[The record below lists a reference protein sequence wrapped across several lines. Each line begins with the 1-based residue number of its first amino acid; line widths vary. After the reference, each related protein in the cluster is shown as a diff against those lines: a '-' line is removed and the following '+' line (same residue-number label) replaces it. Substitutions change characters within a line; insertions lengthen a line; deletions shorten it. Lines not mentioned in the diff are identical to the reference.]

1 MAFRDRVGHDLSTQN
16 MDNDCENKNWNDSSN
31 NSNSGLDVPPSLPYN
46 EDSAVA
52 VTGMACKFAG
62 AESLEQLWQILET
75 GTSLY
80 RDLPKDRF
88 PDSRFERRSYAK
100 TFKANT
106 IDDVDAFDHK
116 FFKVASREATFMD
129 PQQRLGL
136 QVTYQAL
143 ESAGYFSRDTYTT
156 GTERDIGCYFATCT
170 NEYAENVATHPPSA
184 FSLTGSIRPFIAGKI
199 SHHFGWTG
207 PAIMY
212 DTACAA
218 SGTAIHQAC
227 QAVATGDCNAAIAGA
242 TNIFVS
248 PDTFQNLA
256 CGQFTSPTGA
266 SKSFDAAADGYCRGE
281 GVAVVVL
288 KKLSAAIRDGDPIMG
303 VIAATGVNQNANE
316 HSITVPHGPTQM
328 NLYRKVLQRAGM
340 HADVISY
347 VEAHGTGTALGDP
360 IESRSIRGVFGNP
373 SRSRVDK
380 TYLGSLKSNIGH
392 TEATSGLSGLIKVLL
407 MMQKGVIPPQALLRN
422 LNPAIGPLEPSGMA
436 IATSNIPWT
445 VQFKAACINNY
456 GASGTNAAIIVAQP
470 PNNFS
475 SSTKRPSSALITTY
489 PISITAFSP
498 SSLAAYCS
506 ELLSFINKS
515 DSANNDLALDIS
527 YHMWRRRNP
536 SLPYTACAHISSLQ
550 GLKDF
555 LLSTISTGPVKKEDK
570 QQPVVLYFSG
580 QTGKM
585 ATVPRSFY
593 DSSAIFRKHL
603 DDCDATL
610 RALGSTSIF
619 PDIFEPGPH
628 EDVVLLHSILFSAQY
643 ASAMAWLDC
652 GLQPARLVGHSF
664 GQLTALCVSG
674 VLSLHEGLQLIT
686 GRARLI
692 KEHWGNDSGS
702 MITFEADLD
711 TVRSLLRQHEQ
722 LGLDIA
728 CYNGPQSFVIAGST
742 SSVDALEVFLKLSPQ
757 PFQWK
762 RLRVTNAF
770 HSSLTEP
777 ILQPLQDITER
788 LNFQTSRIPIETC
801 SEHRTWQTA
810 TPALVTS
817 HMREPVF
824 FYQAVE
830 RIAEELGPCTW
841 LEAGAGFGVSMV
853 RKALGTRASLN
864 NIKSMSVDS
873 ASSIEPLADVTAQ
886 LWQLGLAIQFW
897 PFHHS
902 QQHQYKMLNLPP
914 YQFDK
919 ARFWLDWKEL
929 SPPAVQVQV
938 PVSEPKSLLRLVQ
951 KTSDGGKFLINTHCE
966 SWQAICLENYIL
978 GVQVCPISSLLD
990 LVSKALDIVQ
1000 TSPTQKNEVYNVEYL
1015 TQQSPIS
1022 ANSEDGLNLTITKVL
1037 HLQSWNFV
1045 VTSTANSNRPY
1056 ISGAISASSASDQ
1069 RVKADFARFRR
1080 LIDTNHIKNLV
1091 DDDEADSVKGKA
1103 VYKSVLG
1110 VFQMPKSGQTVKE
1123 VSAKGSEAAGYLT
1136 SPFKNRFE
1144 AIEHVVQVP
1153 LLCLNGLKD
1162 RQDDEL
1168 YVNMAMGQVIFED
1181 SLDLSSGKSVS
1192 WAVYIKFFGLDGP
1205 ETTCDIFVCDT
1216 QSGQLTG
1223 VILDVTFTRL
1233 QIGSL
1238 RQALSAP
1245 DTTISPL
1252 PNRPTTVTPPQ
1263 VNRRIAI
1270 MLPQSHEPI
1279 IIPSPQSTPRRHSIS
1294 SEEVIED
1301 VEPTTTRPQ
1310 TPDSSVD
1317 NESILSPDSPDVSKL
1332 LFELL
1337 GRIADVDVSSLRSDV
1352 SILDL
1357 GIDSLMGMEV
1367 ADEISN
1373 VFSIKMS
1380 VREFETAHNVGALC
1394 KLIATRTS
1402 GFSCASDV
1410 SSRIQS
1416 DVPDMTGSVN
1426 TTLTSATSSMKLSGP
1441 DFTNAS
1447 HLPSHSRSTNELS
1460 SDAQKAFNLIRE
1472 EFDVIA
1478 QETGCDNFCSEVH
1491 PSQVGL
1497 IVAYITEA
1505 FAKLGCDIS
1514 TINAGE
1520 KIPNIPHLPKHDKLM
1535 VQLIRALRD
1544 NGLVIQ
1550 VHNDWFR
1557 TSKRVAIQPSSSER
1571 YDQILAEFP
1580 QFAPEHKL
1588 LHVVGSKLD
1597 ECLSGTT
1604 DPLVLLFGS
1613 PEKRKLM
1620 ADQYLIAPIQ
1630 SSVSRQLASFIK
1642 KCFSSKRIHQT
1653 VRVLEIGGGT
1663 CGTTLPAVNAFAQLG
1678 ISVEYTFTDI
1688 SSSFVA
1694 AAKSKLREHSFVK
1707 FRTLDITQDPSTDIR
1722 GYFDMII
1729 ATNVMHATPDV
1740 CKGSSNARQLLRPG
1754 GFVTLVEYTWRN
1766 YYLLDVIF
1774 GQLDGWWLFNDGRD
1788 HATMDVSDWK
1798 KTLNRAGFGEVDWT
1812 EGQTEE
1818 SKICRII
1825 LAY

>member
-1 MAFRDRVGHDLSTQN
+1 MAVDDGMGHGSSTQG
-16 MDNDCENKNWNDSSN
+16 MDNAWRNKNWNDTLEGGNPEMDAS
-31 NSNSGLDVPPSLPYN
+31 PSLPYSQ
-46 EDSAVA
+46 DSAVA

-75 GTSLY
+75 GTTLY

-88 PDSRFERRSYAK
+88 PDARFARRAYERP
-100 TFKANT
+100 FKANT
-106 IDDVDAFDHK
+106 LDDVDAFDNK

-256 CGQFTSPTGA
+256 SGQFTSPTGA

-288 KKLSAAIRDGDPIMG
+288 KKLSAAIRDGDPIVG

-328 NLYRKVLQRAGM
+328 NLYRKVLRRAGM
-340 HADVISY
+340 HADDISY

-360 IESRSIRGVFGNP
+360 IESRSIRGVFGNH
-373 SRSRVDK
+373 SRPHGDK

-407 MMQKGVIPPQALLRN
+407 MMQKGVIPPQALLKN
-422 LNPAIGPLEPSGMA
+422 LNPAIGPMEPSGMA
-436 IATSNIPWT
+436 IATSKVPWNA
-445 VQFKAACINNY
+445 QFKAACINNY
-456 GASGTNAAIIVAQP
+456 GASGTNAAMIVAQP
-470 PNNFS
+470 PNIKSRS
-475 SSTKRPSSALITTY
+475 SSTPVATY
-489 PISITAFSP
+489 PVSITAFSP
-498 SSLAAYCS
+498 SSMAAYCS
-506 ELLSFINKS
+506 ELLSFISQS
-515 DSANNDLALDIS
+515 DSASDDSALDIS
-527 YHMWRRRNP
+527 YHLWRRRNP
-536 SLPYTACAHISSLQ
+536 NLPYSACATISSLQ
-550 GLKDF
+550 ELKDF
-555 LLSTISTGPVKKEDK
+555 LSSTISTEPLKNENK
-570 QQPVVLYFSG
+570 QQPVVLYFGG

-610 RALGSTSIF
+610 RALGSPSIF
-619 PDIFEPGPH
+619 PDIFEPGTH
-628 EDVVLLHSILFSAQY
+628 EEVILLHSILFSAQY
-643 ASAMAWLDC
+643 ASAMAWIDC
-652 GLQPARLVGHSF
+652 GLQPAKLVGHSF

-674 VLSLHEGLQLIT
+674 VLSLHDSLKLIT

-702 MITFEADLD
+702 MIAIEADLD
-711 TVRSLLRQHEQ
+711 TVKSLLAQHAH

-742 SSVDALEVFLKLSPQ
+742 SSVDALEAFLKSAPQ
-757 PFQWK
+757 PLQAK

-777 ILQPLQDITER
+777 LLQPLQDITEQ
-788 LNFQTSRIPIETC
+788 LNFQSPRIPLETC
-801 SEHRTWQTA
+801 SDLGTWETA
-810 TPALVTS
+810 TPALVAS
-817 HMREPVF
+817 HMRDPVYF
-824 FYQAVE
+824 HQAVE
-830 RIAEELGPCTW
+830 RITEQLGPCTW
-841 LEAGAGFGVSMV
+841 LEAGSGFGTPMV
-853 RKALGTRASLN
+853 RRALGTRASAN
-864 NIKSMSVDS
+864 NIKSMSLES
-873 ASSIEPLADVTAQ
+873 ASSIEPLAEMTAQ
-886 LWQLGLAIQFW
+886 LWELGLAVQYW

-902 QQHQYKMLNLPP
+902 QQQQYKVLNLPP

-919 ARFWLDWKEL
+919 ARFWLEWKDL
-929 SPPAVQVQV
+929 APPAVEVPV
-938 PVSEPKSLLRLVQ
+938 PVSEPASLLQLLQ
-951 KTSDGGKFLINTHCE
+951 KTNDGGEFRINTHCE
-966 SWQAICLENYIL
+966 SWQTICSENYIL
-978 GVQVCPISSLLD
+978 DVQICPMSSIMN
-990 LVSKALDIVQ
+990 LVSKAIDTIQ
-1000 TSPTQKNEVYNVEYL
+1000 NSPTQKNNVYNVEYL
-1015 TQQSPIS
+1015 AQQSPIP
-1022 ANSEDGLNLTITKVL
+1022 AKSEDSLSLTVTRVK
-1037 HLQSWNFV
+1037 HSQSWNFII
-1045 VTSTANSNRPY
+1045 TSTANSSQTY
-1056 ISGAISASSASDQ
+1056 VSGIVSAPSVSSE

-1080 LIDTNHIKNLV
+1080 LIDTTLIKNLTN
-1091 DDDEADSVKGKA
+1091 DDEADSVKGKA
-1103 VYKSVLG
+1103 VYKSVLN
-1110 VFQMPKSGQTVKE
+1110 VFQIPKSGQSVKE
-1123 VSAKGSEAAGYLT
+1123 VSAKGNEAAGYLV
-1136 SPFKNRFE
+1136 SSFNNKFE
-1144 AIEHVVQVP
+1144 AIEHFIQVP
-1153 LLCLNGLKD
+1153 QLCLNGLQD
-1162 RQDDEL
+1162 HEDDEI
-1168 YVNMAMGQVIFED
+1168 YVNIAMGQVIFED
-1181 SLDLSSGKSVS
+1181 SLDSSSGKNTS
-1192 WAVYIKFFGLDGP
+1192 WAVYLKFFGLDGP

-1216 QSGQLTG
+1216 QSGQLSA
-1223 VILDVTFTRL
+1223 VILDVTFAKL
-1233 QIGSL
+1233 QVESL
-1238 RQALSAP
+1238 RQALSGPVAVTASQSNKRATIVPLQSSRPGAIATPQPTRHITITAP
-1245 DTTISPL
+1245 PSNASST
-1252 PNRPTTVTPPQ
+1252 
-1263 VNRRIAI
+1263 
-1270 MLPQSHEPI
+1270 
-1279 IIPSPQSTPRRHSIS
+1279 IPSPQFTPRRHSIS
-1294 SEEVIED
+1294 SEDVIED
-1301 VEPTTTRPQ
+1301 VEPATTRPQ
-1310 TPDSSVD
+1310 TPASSVD
-1317 NESILSPDSPDVSKL
+1317 NESILSPDLPDVSKL

-1337 GRIADVDVSSLRSDV
+1337 GRIADVDVGSLRSDI
-1352 SILDL
+1352 SIFDL

-1367 ADEISN
+1367 ADEISK
-1373 VFSIKMS
+1373 VFSIKIG
-1380 VREFETAHNVGALC
+1380 VREFESAHSVGALC
-1394 KLIATRTS
+1394 TLIADRTS
-1402 GFSCASDV
+1402 GFSYNSEV
-1410 SSRIQS
+1410 SSRSPS
-1416 DVPDMTGSVN
+1416 DVPDTTGSKN
-1426 TTLTSATSSMKLSGP
+1426 TSLTSAASSMKPSGHEDP
-1441 DFTNAS
+1441 
-1447 HLPSHSRSTNELS
+1447 RSTKELS
-1460 SDAQKAFNLIRE
+1460 AAAHEAFGLIRE
-1472 EFDVIA
+1472 EFDIIA
-1478 QETGCDNFCSEVH
+1478 QETGCDKFCSEVH
-1491 PSQVGL
+1491 PSQASL

-1505 FAKLGCDIS
+1505 FAKLGCDLS
-1514 TINAGE
+1514 TINAGQ
-1520 KIPNIPHLPKHDKLM
+1520 KIPNIPHLPRNEKLM
-1535 VQLIRALRD
+1535 GQLMRALRD
-1544 NGLVIQ
+1544 DGLLAQ
-1550 VHNDWFR
+1550 VHDDWVR
-1557 TSKRVAIQPSSSER
+1557 TSKAVALQPTSSER
-1571 YDQILAEFP
+1571 YDRIIEEFP

-1597 ECLSGTT
+1597 ECLSGEL

-1630 SSVSRQLASFIK
+1630 SSVSQQLVSFIK
-1642 KCFSSKRIHQT
+1642 TCFGSQTLRQT

-1688 SSSFVA
+1688 SSSFIT
-1694 AAKSKLREHSFVK
+1694 AAKSKLREHKFVK
-1707 FRTLDITQDPSTDIR
+1707 FRTLDITQDPSTDIK

-1740 CKGSSNARQLLRPG
+1740 CKSASNARQLLRPG
-1754 GFVTLVEYTWRN
+1754 GFFTLVEYTWRN

-1774 GQLDGWWLFNDGRD
+1774 GQLDGWWFFNDGRE

-1798 KTLNRAGFGEVDWT
+1798 KTLTRAGFGEVDWT

>member
-1 MAFRDRVGHDLSTQN
+1 MAVHDGMGHGSSTQG
-16 MDNDCENKNWNDSSN
+16 MDNAWSNKNGNDTLEGGNPEMDAS
-31 NSNSGLDVPPSLPYN
+31 PSLPYS

-75 GTSLY
+75 GTTLY

-88 PDSRFERRSYAK
+88 PDARFARRSYERP
-100 TFKANT
+100 FKANT

-256 CGQFTSPTGA
+256 SGQFTSPTGA

-328 NLYRKVLQRAGM
+328 NLYRKVLRRAGM
-340 HADVISY
+340 NADDISY

-360 IESRSIRGVFGNP
+360 IESRSIRGVFGNH
-373 SRSRVDK
+373 SRPEGDK

-392 TEATSGLSGLIKVLL
+392 TEATSGLSGLIKVIL
-407 MMQKGVIPPQALLRN
+407 MMQKGIIPPQALLKN
-422 LNPAIGPLEPSGMA
+422 LNPAIGPMEPSGMA
-436 IATSNIPWT
+436 IATSKVPWNA
-445 VQFKAACINNY
+445 QFKAACINNY
-456 GASGTNAAIIVAQP
+456 GASGTNAAMIVAQP
-470 PNNFS
+470 PNIKSRS
-475 SSTKRPSSALITTY
+475 SSTSVATY
-489 PISITAFSP
+489 PVSLTAFSP

-506 ELLSFINKS
+506 ELLSFISQS
-515 DSANNDLALDIS
+515 DSPSDDLALGIA
-527 YHMWRRRNP
+527 YHLWRRRNP
-536 SLPYTACAHISSLQ
+536 SLPYTACATISSLQ
-550 GLKDF
+550 ELKNF
-555 LLSTISTGPVKKEDK
+555 LSSTMSTEPLKNEN
-570 QQPVVLYFSG
+570 QHQPVVLYFGG

-585 ATVPRSFY
+585 ASVPRSFY
-593 DSSAIFRKHL
+593 ESSAIFRKHL

-610 RALGSTSIF
+610 QALGSPSIF

-643 ASAMAWLDC
+643 ASAMSWIDC
-652 GLQPARLVGHSF
+652 GLQPAKLVGHSF

-674 VLSLHEGLQLIT
+674 VLSLHDGLQLIT

-702 MITFEADLD
+702 MIAIEAALD
-711 TVRSLLRQHEQ
+711 TVKSLLAQHAH

-742 SSVDALEVFLKLSPQ
+742 SSVDALEAFLKSAPQ
-757 PFQWK
+757 PFQAK

-777 ILQPLQDITER
+777 LLQSLQDITEQ
-788 LNFQTSRIPIETC
+788 LNFQSPRIPLETC
-801 SEHRTWQTA
+801 SDLGTWETA
-810 TPALVTS
+810 TPGLVAS
-817 HMREPVF
+817 HMRDPVYF
-824 FYQAVE
+824 HQAVE
-830 RIAEELGPCTW
+830 RIAEQLGPCTW
-841 LEAGAGFGVSMV
+841 LEAGSGFGAPMV
-853 RKALGTRASLN
+853 RRALGTRASAN
-864 NIKSMSVDS
+864 NIKSMSLES
-873 ASSIEPLADVTAQ
+873 ASSIEPLAEMTAQ
-886 LWQLGLAIQFW
+886 LWELGLAIQYW

-902 QQHQYKMLNLPP
+902 QQQQYGVLNLPP

-919 ARFWLDWKEL
+919 ARFWLEWKDL
-929 SPPAVQVQV
+929 APPAVEVPV
-938 PVSEPKSLLRLVQ
+938 PVSEPASLLQLLQ
-951 KTSDGGKFLINTHCE
+951 KTNDGAEFRINTHCE
-966 SWQAICLENYIL
+966 SWQAICSENYIL
-978 GVQVCPISSLLD
+978 DVQICSIPSIMN
-990 LVSKALDIVQ
+990 LVSKAIDTIQ
-1000 TSPTQKNEVYNVEYL
+1000 DSPAQKKQVYNAEYL
-1015 TQQSPIS
+1015 TQQSPIP
-1022 ANSEDGLNLTITKVL
+1022 AMLEDSLSLTVTRAK
-1037 HLQSWNFV
+1037 HSQSWDFV
-1045 VTSTANSNRPY
+1045 ITGTANSGRMY
-1056 ISGAISASSASDQ
+1056 LSGIVSAPSVSSE

-1080 LIDTNHIKNLV
+1080 LIDTTLIKNLTN
-1091 DDDEADSVKGKA
+1091 DDEADSVKGKA
-1103 VYKSVLG
+1103 VYKSVLN
-1110 VFQMPKSGQTVKE
+1110 VFQIPKSAQSVKE
-1123 VSAKGSEAAGYLT
+1123 VSAKGNEAAGYLV
-1136 SPFKNRFE
+1136 SSFNNKYE
-1144 AIEHVVQVP
+1144 AIEHFIQVP
-1153 LLCLNGLKD
+1153 LLCLNGLQD
-1162 RQDDEL
+1162 LRDDEVF
-1168 YVNMAMGQVIFED
+1168 VNMAMGQVIFED
-1181 SLDLSSGKSVS
+1181 SLDLSSGKNAS
-1192 WAVYIKFFGLDGP
+1192 WAVYLKFFGLDGP

-1216 QSGQLTG
+1216 QSGQLSA
-1223 VILDVTFTRL
+1223 VILDVTFAKL
-1233 QIGSL
+1233 QIESL
-1238 RQALSAP
+1238 RQALGGSVTIAAP
-1245 DTTISPL
+1245 QSNKRATIIPPQPNKPVAIATPL
-1252 PNRPTTVTPPQ
+1252 PTRHITITAPPS
-1263 VNRRIAI
+1263 NA
-1270 MLPQSHEPI
+1270 SST
-1279 IIPSPQSTPRRHSIS
+1279 IPSPQFTPRRHSIS

-1301 VEPTTTRPQ
+1301 VEPVTTRPQ

-1317 NESILSPDSPDVSKL
+1317 NESILSPDLPDVSKL

-1337 GRIADVDVSSLRSDV
+1337 GRIADVDVGILRSDI
-1352 SILDL
+1352 SIFDL

-1367 ADEISN
+1367 ADEISK
-1373 VFSIKMS
+1373 VFSIKIG
-1380 VREFETAHNVGALC
+1380 VREFESAHNVGALC
-1394 KLIATRTS
+1394 KLIAERTS
-1402 GFSCASDV
+1402 GFSYNSEV
-1410 SSRIQS
+1410 SSRS
-1416 DVPDMTGSVN
+1416 PSGPDMNGSKN
-1426 TTLTSATSSMKLSGP
+1426 TTLTSATSSTNLSGHEDP
-1441 DFTNAS
+1441 RPTQ
-1447 HLPSHSRSTNELS
+1447 ELS
-1460 SDAQKAFNLIRE
+1460 TAAHKAFDLIRE

-1478 QETGCDNFCSEVH
+1478 RETGCDKFCSEVH
-1491 PSQVGL
+1491 PSQASL

-1505 FAKLGCDIS
+1505 FAKLGCDLS
-1514 TINAGE
+1514 TINAGQ
-1520 KIPNIPHLPKHDKLM
+1520 KIPDIPHLPRNEKLM
-1535 VQLIRALRD
+1535 AQLMRALCD
-1544 NGLVIQ
+1544 DGLLTQ
-1550 VHNDWFR
+1550 VNNDWVR
-1557 TSKRVAIQPSSSER
+1557 TSKAVALQPTSSER
-1571 YDQILAEFP
+1571 YDQIIAEFP
-1580 QFAPEHKL
+1580 QFAPEHRL

-1597 ECLSGTT
+1597 ECLSGEL

-1630 SSVSRQLASFIK
+1630 ASVSQQLVSFIK
-1642 KCFSSKRIHQT
+1642 TCFGSQTLPQT

-1663 CGTTLPAVNAFAQLG
+1663 CGTTLPAVKAFAQLG

-1688 SSSFVA
+1688 SSSFIT
-1694 AAKSKLREHSFVK
+1694 AAKSKLRDHTFVK
-1707 FRTLDITQDPSTDIR
+1707 FRTLDITQDPSADIK

-1740 CKGSSNARQLLRPG
+1740 CKSSSNARKLLRPG
-1754 GFVTLVEYTWRN
+1754 GFLTLVEYTRRN

-1798 KTLNRAGFGEVDWT
+1798 KTLLRAGFGEVDWT

>member
-1 MAFRDRVGHDLSTQN
+1 MAAHDGMGHGSSTQG
-16 MDNDCENKNWNDSSN
+16 MDNAWRSKSWNDTLEGVNPEMDAS
-31 NSNSGLDVPPSLPYN
+31 PSLPYS

-75 GTSLY
+75 GTTLY

-88 PDSRFERRSYAK
+88 PDARFARRAYERP
-100 TFKANT
+100 FKANT
-106 IDDVDAFDHK
+106 IDDVDAFDNK

-256 CGQFTSPTGA
+256 SGQFTSPTGA

-281 GVAVVVL
+281 GVAVIVL

-328 NLYRKVLQRAGM
+328 NLYRKVLRRAGM
-340 HADVISY
+340 HADDISY

-360 IESRSIRGVFGNP
+360 IESRSIRGVFGNH
-373 SRSRVDK
+373 SRPHGDK

-407 MMQKGVIPPQALLRN
+407 MMQKGVIPPQALLKN
-422 LNPAIGPLEPSGMA
+422 LNPAIGPMEPSGMA
-436 IATSNIPWT
+436 IATSKVPWKA
-445 VQFKAACINNY
+445 QFKAACINNY
-456 GASGTNAAIIVAQP
+456 GASGTNAAMIVAQP
-470 PNNFS
+470 PNIKSRS
-475 SSTKRPSSALITTY
+475 SSTSVPTY
-489 PISITAFSP
+489 PVSITAFSP
-498 SSLAAYCS
+498 SSMAAYCS
-506 ELLSFINKS
+506 ELLSFISQS
-515 DSANNDLALDIS
+515 DSAGDDLALAIS
-527 YHMWRRRNP
+527 YHLWRRRNP
-536 SLPYTACAHISSLQ
+536 NLPYTACATISSLQ
-550 GLKDF
+550 ELKGF
-555 LLSTISTGPVKKEDK
+555 LLSTISTEPLKNENK
-570 QQPVVLYFSG
+570 QQPVVLYFGG

-610 RALGSTSIF
+610 RALGSPSIF
-619 PDIFEPGPH
+619 PDIFGPGPH

-643 ASAMAWLDC
+643 ASAMAWIDC
-652 GLQPARLVGHSF
+652 GLQPAKLVGHSF

-674 VLSLHEGLQLIT
+674 VLSLHDSLKLIT

-702 MITFEADLD
+702 MIAIEADLS
-711 TVRSLLRQHEQ
+711 TVKSLLAQHAH

-742 SSVDALEVFLKLSPQ
+742 SSVDALEASLKSAPR
-757 PFQWK
+757 PFQAK

-777 ILQPLQDITER
+777 LLQPLQDITEQ
-788 LNFQTSRIPIETC
+788 LNFQSPRIPLETC
-801 SEHRTWQTA
+801 SDLGTWETA
-810 TPALVTS
+810 TPALVAS
-817 HMREPVF
+817 HMRDPVYF
-824 FYQAVE
+824 HQAVE
-830 RIAEELGPCTW
+830 RITEQLGPCTW
-841 LEAGAGFGVSMV
+841 LEAGSGFGAPMV
-853 RKALGTRASLN
+853 RRALGTQASAN
-864 NIKSMSVDS
+864 NIKSMSLES
-873 ASSIEPLADVTAQ
+873 ASSIEPLAEMTAQ
-886 LWQLGLAIQFW
+886 LWELGLAIQYW

-902 QQHQYKMLNLPP
+902 QQQQYKVLNLPP

-919 ARFWLDWKEL
+919 ARFWLEWKDL
-929 SPPAVQVQV
+929 GPPAVEV
-938 PVSEPKSLLRLVQ
+938 PVLVSEPASLLQLLQ
-951 KTSDGGKFLINTHCE
+951 KTNEGGEFRINTHHE
-966 SWQAICLENYIL
+966 SWQTICSENYIL
-978 GVQVCPISSLLD
+978 DVQICPISSIMN
-990 LVSKALDIVQ
+990 LVSKAVDTIQ
-1000 TSPTQKNEVYNVEYL
+1000 NSPTQNNKVYNVEYL
-1015 TQQSPIS
+1015 AQQSPIP
-1022 ANSEDGLNLTITKVL
+1022 AKAEDNLSLTVTRVK
-1037 HLQSWNFV
+1037 HSQSWNFTI
-1045 VTSTANSNRPY
+1045 TSTANSSQTY
-1056 ISGAISASSASDQ
+1056 VSGIVSAPTASSE

-1080 LIDTNHIKNLV
+1080 LIDTTLIKNLTN
-1091 DDDEADSVKGKA
+1091 DDEADSVKGKA
-1103 VYKSVLG
+1103 VYKSVSN
-1110 VFQMPKSGQTVKE
+1110 VFQIPKSGQSVKE
-1123 VSAKGSEAAGYLT
+1123 VSAKGNEAAGYLVA
-1136 SPFKNRFE
+1136 SFNNKFE
-1144 AIEHVVQVP
+1144 AIEHFIQVP
-1153 LLCLNGLKD
+1153 LLCLNGLQD
-1162 RQDDEL
+1162 RQDDEI
-1168 YVNMAMGQVIFED
+1168 YVNMAMGQVIFQD
-1181 SLDLSSGKSVS
+1181 SLDVSSGKNAS
-1192 WAVYIKFFGLDGP
+1192 WAVYLKFFGLDGP

-1216 QSGQLTG
+1216 QSGQLSA
-1223 VILDVTFTRL
+1223 VILDVTFAKL
-1233 QIGSL
+1233 QVETL
-1238 RQALSAP
+1238 RQALGGRVTATASQSNKRA
-1245 DTTISPL
+1245 TII
-1252 PNRPTTVTPPQ
+1252 PPQ
-1263 VNRRIAI
+1263 SSRPITIAT
-1270 MLPQSHEPI
+1270 PQPTRHITITVPPSNTSST
-1279 IIPSPQSTPRRHSIS
+1279 IPSPQFTPRRHSIS
-1294 SEEVIED
+1294 SEEAIED
-1301 VEPTTTRPQ
+1301 VEPATTRPQ

-1317 NESILSPDSPDVSKL
+1317 NESILSPDLLDVSKL

-1337 GRIADVDVSSLRSDV
+1337 GRIADVDVGSLSSDI
-1352 SILDL
+1352 SIFDL

-1367 ADEISN
+1367 ADEISK
-1373 VFSIKMS
+1373 VFSIKIG
-1380 VREFETAHNVGALC
+1380 VREFESAHNVGALC
-1394 KLIATRTS
+1394 KLIAERTS
-1402 GFSCASDV
+1402 GFSYNSEV
-1410 SSRIQS
+1410 SSRPPS
-1416 DVPDMTGSVN
+1416 DIPD
-1426 TTLTSATSSMKLSGP
+1426 TTRSKNASLTSATSSNKLSGHEDP
-1441 DFTNAS
+1441 RPTK
-1447 HLPSHSRSTNELS
+1447 ELS
-1460 SDAQKAFNLIRE
+1460 TAAHRAFDLIRG
-1472 EFDVIA
+1472 EFDIIA
-1478 QETGCDNFCSEVH
+1478 QETGCDKFCSEVH
-1491 PSQVGL
+1491 PSQASL

-1505 FAKLGCDIS
+1505 FAKLGCDLS
-1514 TINAGE
+1514 AINAGQ
-1520 KIPNIPHLPKHDKLM
+1520 KIPKIPHLPRNEKLM
-1535 VQLIRALRD
+1535 AQLMRALRD
-1544 NGLVIQ
+1544 DGLLTQ
-1550 VHNDWFR
+1550 VHNGWVR
-1557 TSKRVAIQPSSSER
+1557 TSKAVALQPTSSER
-1571 YDQILAEFP
+1571 YDRIITEFP

-1597 ECLSGTT
+1597 QCLSGEL

-1630 SSVSRQLASFIK
+1630 ASVSQQLVSFIK
-1642 KCFSSKRIHQT
+1642 TCFGSQAPRQT

-1688 SSSFVA
+1688 SSSFVT
-1694 AAKSKLREHSFVK
+1694 AAKSKLREHTFVK
-1707 FRTLDITQDPSTDIR
+1707 FRTLDITQDPSADIK

-1740 CKGSSNARQLLRPG
+1740 SKSASNARQLLRPG
-1754 GFVTLVEYTWRN
+1754 GFFTLVEYTWRN

-1798 KTLNRAGFGEVDWT
+1798 KTLTRAGFGEVDWT

>member
-1 MAFRDRVGHDLSTQN
+1 MAVHDGMGHGSSTQG
-16 MDNDCENKNWNDSSN
+16 MDNAWSNKNGNDTLEGGNPEMDAS
-31 NSNSGLDVPPSLPYN
+31 PSLPYS

-75 GTSLY
+75 GTTLY

-88 PDSRFERRSYAK
+88 PDARFARRSYERP
-100 TFKANT
+100 FKANT

-256 CGQFTSPTGA
+256 SGQFTSPTGA

-328 NLYRKVLQRAGM
+328 NLYRKVLRRAGM
-340 HADVISY
+340 HADDISY

-360 IESRSIRGVFGNP
+360 IESRSIRGVFGNH
-373 SRSRVDK
+373 SRPHGDK

-392 TEATSGLSGLIKVLL
+392 TEATSGLSGLIKVIL
-407 MMQKGVIPPQALLRN
+407 MMQKGMIPPQALLKN
-422 LNPAIGPLEPSGMA
+422 LNPAIGPMEPSGMA
-436 IATSNIPWT
+436 IATSKVPWNA
-445 VQFKAACINNY
+445 QFKAACINNY
-456 GASGTNAAIIVAQP
+456 GASGTNAAMIVAQP
-470 PNNFS
+470 PNIKSRS
-475 SSTKRPSSALITTY
+475 SSTSVATY
-489 PISITAFSP
+489 PVSITAFSP
-498 SSLAAYCS
+498 SSMSAYCS
-506 ELLSFINKS
+506 ELLSFISQS
-515 DSANNDLALDIS
+515 DSASDDLALGIA
-527 YHMWRRRNP
+527 YHLWRRRNP
-536 SLPYTACAHISSLQ
+536 SLPFTACATVSSLQ
-550 GLKDF
+550 ELKDF
-555 LLSTISTGPVKKEDK
+555 LSSTISREPLKNEIE
-570 QQPVVLYFSG
+570 QQPVVLYFGG

-593 DSSAIFRKHL
+593 DSSAIFRKRL

-610 RALGSTSIF
+610 RALGSPSIF

-628 EDVVLLHSILFSAQY
+628 EDVVLLHSILFSA
-643 ASAMAWLDC
+643 
-652 GLQPARLVGHSF
+652 HF

-674 VLSLHEGLQLIT
+674 VLSLHDGLQLIT

-692 KEHWGNDSGS
+692 QEHWGNDSGS
-702 MITFEADLD
+702 MIAIEADLG
-711 TVRSLLRQHEQ
+711 TVKSLLAQHAH

-742 SSVDALEVFLKLSPQ
+742 SSVDALEAFLKSAPQ
-757 PFQWK
+757 PFQAK

-777 ILQPLQDITER
+777 LLQPLQDITEQ
-788 LNFQTSRIPIETC
+788 LNFQSPKIPLETC
-801 SEHRTWQTA
+801 SELGTWETA

-817 HMREPVF
+817 HMRDPVYF
-824 FYQAVE
+824 HQAVE
-830 RIAEELGPCTW
+830 RIAEQLGPCTW
-841 LEAGAGFGVSMV
+841 LEAGSGFGAAMV
-853 RKALGTRASLN
+853 RRALGTQASAN
-864 NIKSMSVDS
+864 NIKSMSLES
-873 ASSIEPLADVTAQ
+873 ASSIEPLAEMTAQ
-886 LWQLGLAIQFW
+886 LWEL
-897 PFHHS
+897 
-902 QQHQYKMLNLPP
+902 
-914 YQFDK
+914 
-919 ARFWLDWKEL
+919 ARFWLEWKDL
-929 SPPAVQVQV
+929 APPAVEVPV
-938 PVSEPKSLLRLVQ
+938 PVSEPASLLQLLQ
-951 KTSDGGKFLINTHCE
+951 KTSDGGEFRINTRCE
-966 SWQAICLENYIL
+966 SWQTICSENYIL
-978 GVQVCPISSLLD
+978 DVQICSIASIMN
-990 LVSKALDIVQ
+990 LVSKAIDTIQ
-1000 TSPTQKNEVYNVEYL
+1000 NSPAQKNNVYNVEYL
-1015 TQQSPIS
+1015 AQQSPIP
-1022 ANSEDGLNLTITKVL
+1022 AKSEDNLNLTVTRVK
-1037 HLQSWNFV
+1037 HSQSWNFII
-1045 VTSTANSNRPY
+1045 TSTANSSQTY
-1056 ISGAISASSASDQ
+1056 VSGIVSAPSVSSE

-1080 LIDTNHIKNLV
+1080 LIDTTLIKNLTN
-1091 DDDEADSVKGKA
+1091 DDEADSVKGKA
-1103 VYKSVLG
+1103 VYKSVLN
-1110 VFQMPKSGQTVKE
+1110 VFQIPKSGQSVKE
-1123 VSAKGSEAAGYLT
+1123 VSAKGNEAAGYLV
-1136 SPFKNRFE
+1136 SSFNNKYE
-1144 AIEHVVQVP
+1144 AIEHFIQVP
-1153 LLCLNGLKD
+1153 LLCLNGL
-1162 RQDDEL
+1162 QDIQENEVF
-1168 YVNMAMGQVIFED
+1168 VNMAMGQVIFED
-1181 SLDLSSGKSVS
+1181 SLDLLSGKNAS
-1192 WAVYIKFFGLDGP
+1192 WAVYLKFFGLDGP

-1216 QSGQLTG
+1216 QSGQLSA
-1223 VILDVTFTRL
+1223 VILDVTFSKL
-1233 QIGSL
+1233 QVESL
-1238 RQALSAP
+1238 RQALGGSLTVAAP
-1245 DTTISPL
+1245 QSNKRATLI
-1252 PNRPTTVTPPQ
+1252 PPQ
-1263 VNRRIAI
+1263 PSRPVAIAT
-1270 MLPQSHEPI
+1270 PQPTRHITITAPASNASST
-1279 IIPSPQSTPRRHSIS
+1279 IPSPQFTPRRHSIS

-1301 VEPTTTRPQ
+1301 IEPVTTRPQ

-1317 NESILSPDSPDVSKL
+1317 NESILSPDLPDVSKL

-1337 GRIADVDVSSLRSDV
+1337 GRIADVDVGSLRSDM
-1352 SILDL
+1352 SIFDL

-1367 ADEISN
+1367 ADEISK
-1373 VFSIKMS
+1373 VFSIKIG
-1380 VREFETAHNVGALC
+1380 VREFESAHNVGALC
-1394 KLIATRTS
+1394 KLIADRTS
-1402 GFSCASDV
+1402 GFSYNSDV
-1410 SSRIQS
+1410 SSRSPS
-1416 DVPDMTGSVN
+1416 DVPDTTGSKN
-1426 TTLTSATSSMKLSGP
+1426 TTLTSATSSMKLSGHEDP
-1441 DFTNAS
+1441 RPTK
-1447 HLPSHSRSTNELS
+1447 ELS
-1460 SDAQKAFNLIRE
+1460 TAAHKAFDLIRE

-1478 QETGCDNFCSEVH
+1478 QETGCDKFCSEIH
-1491 PSQVGL
+1491 PSQASL

-1505 FAKLGCDIS
+1505 FAKLGCDLS
-1514 TINAGE
+1514 AINAGQ
-1520 KIPNIPHLPKHDKLM
+1520 KIPDIPHLPRNEKLM
-1535 VQLIRALRD
+1535 AQLMRALRD
-1544 NGLVIQ
+1544 DGLLTQ
-1550 VHNDWFR
+1550 VHNDWVR
-1557 TSKRVAIQPSSSER
+1557 TSKAVALQPTSSER
-1571 YDQILAEFP
+1571 YDRIIAEFP

-1597 ECLSGTT
+1597 ECLSGEL

-1630 SSVSRQLASFIK
+1630 ASVSQQLVSFIK
-1642 KCFSSKRIHQT
+1642 TCFGSQTLRQT

-1688 SSSFVA
+1688 SSSFIT
-1694 AAKSKLREHSFVK
+1694 AAKSKLREHTFVK
-1707 FRTLDITQDPSTDIR
+1707 FRTLDITQDPSADIK

-1740 CKGSSNARQLLRPG
+1740 CKSSSNARQLLRPG
-1754 GFVTLVEYTWRN
+1754 GFLTLVEYTWRN

-1798 KTLNRAGFGEVDWT
+1798 KTLLRAGFGEVDWT

>member
-1 MAFRDRVGHDLSTQN
+1 MAVHDGMGHGS
-16 MDNDCENKNWNDSSN
+16 NKNGNDTLEGGNPEMDAS
-31 NSNSGLDVPPSLPYN
+31 PSLPYS

-75 GTSLY
+75 GTTLY

-88 PDSRFERRSYAK
+88 PDARFARRSYERP
-100 TFKANT
+100 FKANT

-199 SHHFGWTG
+199 SHHF
-207 PAIMY
+207 
-212 DTACAA
+212 ACAA

-256 CGQFTSPTGA
+256 SGQFTSPTGA

-328 NLYRKVLQRAGM
+328 NLYRKVLRRAGM
-340 HADVISY
+340 HADDISY

-360 IESRSIRGVFGNP
+360 IESRSIRGVFGNH
-373 SRSRVDK
+373 SRPHGDK

-392 TEATSGLSGLIKVLL
+392 TEATSGLSGLIKVIL
-407 MMQKGVIPPQALLRN
+407 MMQKGMIPPQALLKN
-422 LNPAIGPLEPSGMA
+422 LNPAIGPMEPSGMA
-436 IATSNIPWT
+436 IATSKVPWNA
-445 VQFKAACINNY
+445 QFKAACINNY
-456 GASGTNAAIIVAQP
+456 GASGTNAAMIVAQP
-470 PNNFS
+470 PNIKSRS
-475 SSTKRPSSALITTY
+475 SSTSVATY
-489 PISITAFSP
+489 PVSITAFSP

-506 ELLSFINKS
+506 ELLSFISQS
-515 DSANNDLALDIS
+515 DSPSDDLALSIA
-527 YHMWRRRNP
+527 YHLWRRRNP
-536 SLPYTACAHISSLQ
+536 SLPYTACATISSLQ
-550 GLKDF
+550 ELKNF
-555 LLSTISTGPVKKEDK
+555 LSSTISTAPLKSENE
-570 QQPVVLYFSG
+570 QQPV
-580 QTGKM
+580 M

-610 RALGSTSIF
+610 H
-619 PDIFEPGPH
+619 IFEPGPH
-628 EDVVLLHSILFSAQY
+628 EDVY
-643 ASAMAWLDC
+643 ASAMAWIDC

-674 VLSLHEGLQLIT
+674 VLSLHDGLQLIT

-692 KEHWGNDSGS
+692 REHWGNDSGS
-702 MITFEADLD
+702 MIAIEADLD
-711 TVRSLLRQHEQ
+711 TVKSLLAQHAH

-742 SSVDALEVFLKLSPQ
+742 SSVDALEGFLKSAPQ
-757 PFQWK
+757 PFQAK

-777 ILQPLQDITER
+777 LLQPLQDITEQ
-788 LNFQTSRIPIETC
+788 LNFQSPRIPLETC
-801 SEHRTWQTA
+801 SDIGTWETA
-810 TPALVTS
+810 TPALVAS
-817 HMREPVF
+817 HMRDPVYF
-824 FYQAVE
+824 HQAVE
-830 RIAEELGPCTW
+830 RITEQLGPCTW
-841 LEAGAGFGVSMV
+841 LEAGSGFGASMV
-853 RKALGTRASLN
+853 RRALGTRASAN
-864 NIKSMSVDS
+864 NIKSMILES
-873 ASSIEPLADVTAQ
+873 ASSIEPLAEMTAQ
-886 LWQLGLAIQFW
+886 LWELGLAIQYW

-902 QQHQYKMLNLPP
+902 QQQQYKVLNLPP

-919 ARFWLDWKEL
+919 ARFWLEWKDL
-929 SPPAVQVQV
+929 APPAVEVPV
-938 PVSEPKSLLRLVQ
+938 PVSEPASLLQLLQ
-951 KTSDGGKFLINTHCE
+951 NTNDGGEFRINTHCE
-966 SWQAICLENYIL
+966 SWPTICSENYIL
-978 GVQVCPISSLLD
+978 EVQICSISSIMN
-990 LVSKALDIVQ
+990 LVSKAIDTIQ
-1000 TSPTQKNEVYNVEYL
+1000 NSPTQKNNVYNVEYL
-1015 TQQSPIS
+1015 AQQSPIPAKS
-1022 ANSEDGLNLTITKVL
+1022 ADNLSLTITRVK
-1037 HLQSWNFV
+1037 HSQSWNFII
-1045 VTSTANSNRPY
+1045 TSAANSNQTY
-1056 ISGAISASSASDQ
+1056 VSGIVSAPSASSE

-1080 LIDTNHIKNLV
+1080 LIDTTLIKNLTN
-1091 DDDEADSVKGKA
+1091 DDEADSVKGKA
-1103 VYKSVLG
+1103 VYKSVLN
-1110 VFQMPKSGQTVKE
+1110 VFQIPKSGQSVKE
-1123 VSAKGSEAAGYLT
+1123 VSAKGNEAAGYLV
-1136 SPFKNRFE
+1136 SSFNNKYE
-1144 AIEHVVQVP
+1144 AIEHFIQVP
-1153 LLCLNGLKD
+1153 LLCLNGL
-1162 RQDDEL
+1162 QDIQEDEVF
-1168 YVNMAMGQVIFED
+1168 VNMAMGQVTFED
-1181 SLDLSSGKSVS
+1181 SLDLASGKSTS
-1192 WAVYIKFFGLDGP
+1192 WAVYLKFFGLDGP

-1216 QSGQLTG
+1216 QSGQLSA
-1223 VILDVTFTRL
+1223 VILDVTFAKL
-1233 QIGSL
+1233 QIESL
-1238 RQALSAP
+1238 RQALGGPVTIAAP
-1245 DTTISPL
+1245 QSNKRATII
-1252 PNRPTTVTPPQ
+1252 PPQ
-1263 VNRRIAI
+1263 PSRPVVIAT
-1270 MLPQSHEPI
+1270 PQPTRHITITAPLSNASST
-1279 IIPSPQSTPRRHSIS
+1279 IPSPQFTPRRHSIS

-1301 VEPTTTRPQ
+1301 VEPVTTRPQ

-1317 NESILSPDSPDVSKL
+1317 NESILSPDLPDVSKL

-1337 GRIADVDVSSLRSDV
+1337 GRIADVDVGILRSDI
-1352 SILDL
+1352 SIFDL

-1367 ADEISN
+1367 ADEISK
-1373 VFSIKMS
+1373 VFSIKIG
-1380 VREFETAHNVGALC
+1380 VREFESAHN
-1394 KLIATRTS
+1394 S
-1402 GFSCASDV
+1402 
-1410 SSRIQS
+1410 
-1416 DVPDMTGSVN
+1416 
-1426 TTLTSATSSMKLSGP
+1426 TTLTSATSSTNLSGHEDP
-1441 DFTNAS
+1441 RPTK
-1447 HLPSHSRSTNELS
+1447 ELS
-1460 SDAQKAFNLIRE
+1460 TAAHKAFDLIRE

-1478 QETGCDNFCSEVH
+1478 QDTGCDKFCSEVH
-1491 PSQVGL
+1491 PSQASL

-1505 FAKLGCDIS
+1505 FAKLGCDLS
-1514 TINAGE
+1514 ALNAGQ
-1520 KIPNIPHLPKHDKLM
+1520 KIPDIPHLPRNKKLM
-1535 VQLIRALRD
+1535 AQLMRALRD
-1544 NGLVIQ
+1544 DGLLTQ
-1550 VHNDWFR
+1550 VHNDWIR
-1557 TSKRVAIQPSSSER
+1557 TSKPVALQPTSSER
-1571 YDQILAEFP
+1571 YDRIIAEFP

-1597 ECLSGTT
+1597 ECLSGEV

-1630 SSVSRQLASFIK
+1630 ASVSQQLVSFIK
-1642 KCFSSKRIHQT
+1642 TCFGSQTPRQT

-1663 CGTTLPAVNAFAQLG
+1663 CGTTLPAVKAFAQLG

-1688 SSSFVA
+1688 SSSFIT
-1694 AAKSKLREHSFVK
+1694 AAKSKLREHTFVK
-1707 FRTLDITQDPSTDIR
+1707 FRTLDITQEPSADIK

-1740 CKGSSNARQLLRPG
+1740 CKSSSNARQLLRPG
-1754 GFVTLVEYTWRN
+1754 GFLALVEYTWRN

-1788 HATMDVSDWK
+1788 HATMDVNDWK
-1798 KTLNRAGFGEVDWT
+1798 KTLTRAGFGEVDWT

>member
-1 MAFRDRVGHDLSTQN
+1 MAVHDGTGHGSSMT
-16 MDNDCENKNWNDSSN
+16 NKNGNHTPEDRSSEI
-31 NSNSGLDVPPSLPYN
+31 DTLPYL

-75 GTSLY
+75 GTTLY

-88 PDSRFERRSYAK
+88 PDSRFARRSYERP
-100 TFKANT
+100 FKANT

-143 ESAGYFSRDTYTT
+143 ESAGYFSRDTYAT

-256 CGQFTSPTGA
+256 SGQFTSPTGA

-288 KKLSAAIRDGDPIMG
+288 KKLSAAIRDGDPIVG
-303 VIAATGVNQNANE
+303 VIASSGVNQNANE

-328 NLYRKVLQRAGM
+328 GLYRKVLRRAGM
-340 HADVISY
+340 QADDVSY

-360 IESRSIRGVFGNP
+360 IESRSIRDVFGNP
-373 SRSRVDK
+373 SRSRREK

-407 MMQKGVIPPQALLRN
+407 MMQKGVIPPQALLKN

-436 IATSNIPWT
+436 IAASKVPWT
-445 VQFKAACINNY
+445 TQFKAACVNNY
-456 GASGTNAAIIVAQP
+456 GASGTNAAMIVAQP
-470 PNNFS
+470 PNIKSRS
-475 SSTKRPSSALITTY
+475 SSASVATY
-489 PISITAFSP
+489 PVSITAFSP

-506 ELLSFINKS
+506 ELLSFINQSKL
-515 DSANNDLALDIS
+515 DDDDLALSIS
-527 YHMWRRRNP
+527 YHLWRRRNP
-536 SLPYTACAHISSLQ
+536 SLPYTACATVSSLQ
-550 GLKDF
+550 GLKAF
-555 LLSTISTGPVKKEDK
+555 LSSTISTAPLKSENQ
-570 QQPVVLYFSG
+570 QQPVVLYFGG

-610 RALGSTSIF
+610 RAFGCPSIF

-643 ASAMAWLDC
+643 ASAMAWIDC

-674 VLSLHEGLQLIT
+674 VLSLHDGLQLIT
-686 GRARLI
+686 VRARLI

-702 MITFEADLD
+702 MIAIEAELD
-711 TVRSLLRQHEQ
+711 TVKGLLTQHSH
-722 LGLDIA
+722 LDLDIA

-742 SSVDALEVFLKLSPQ
+742 SSVDTLEAFLKSTPQ
-757 PFQWK
+757 PFQAK

-777 ILQPLQDITER
+777 LLQPLRDIAEK
-788 LNFQTSRIPIETC
+788 LNFKAPKIPLETC
-801 SEHRTWQTA
+801 SEHETWQNA
-810 TPALVTS
+810 TPALVAS
-817 HMREPVF
+817 HIRDPVYF
-824 FYQAVE
+824 HHAVD
-830 RIAEELGPCTW
+830 RIAEQLGSCTW
-841 LEAGAGFGVSMV
+841 LEAGSGFGVSMV
-853 RKALGTRASLN
+853 RRALGGRASVN
-864 NIKSMSVDS
+864 SIKSMNVDS
-873 ASSIEPLADVTAQ
+873 ASYIEPLAEFTAQ
-886 LWQLGLAIQFW
+886 LWELGLAVQFW

-902 QQHQYKMLNLPP
+902 QEQQYKVLNLPP

-919 ARFWLDWKEL
+919 ARFWLEWKDL
-929 SPPAVQVQV
+929 SPPAVEVQAPV
-938 PVSEPKSLLRLVQ
+938 PEPASLLQLLQ
-951 KTSDGGKFLINTHCE
+951 TTNDGAEFCINTHSE
-966 SWQAICLENYIL
+966 SWEMICSENYVL
-978 GVQVCPISSLLD
+978 DVQVCSISSLLN
-990 LVSKALDIVQ
+990 VISKAIGTVQ
-1000 TSPTQKNEVYNVEYL
+1000 NSSTQKNAVYNVEYL
-1015 TQQSPIS
+1015 AQQTPIPVKLGE
-1022 ANSEDGLNLTITKVL
+1022 NLHLTITGAR
-1037 HLQSWNFV
+1037 HSQSWNFV
-1045 VTSTANSNRPY
+1045 ITSIGDPSRTYVSGTVSTPSSSNERT
-1056 ISGAISASSASDQ
+1056 
-1069 RVKADFARFRR
+1069 KADFARFRR
-1080 LIDTNHIKNLV
+1080 LVDTTLIKNLTN
-1091 DDDEADSVKGKA
+1091 DDETDSVKGKA
-1103 VYKSVLG
+1103 VYKSVLNE
-1110 VFQMPKSGQTVKE
+1110 FQIPKSAQTVKE
-1123 VSAKGSEAAGYLT
+1123 VSAKGNEAAGYLV
-1136 SPFKNRFE
+1136 SSFNNKFE
-1144 AIEHVVQVP
+1144 AIENFIQVP
-1153 LLCLNGLKD
+1153 LLCLNALQD
-1162 RQDDEL
+1162 RQEDEI
-1168 YVNMAMGQVIFED
+1168 YVTMAVGQAIFEG
-1181 SLDLSSGKSVS
+1181 SLDISSCKNTS
-1192 WAVYIKFFGLDGP
+1192 WAVYVKFFGLDGP

-1216 QSGQLTG
+1216 QSGQLSA
-1223 VILDVTFTRL
+1223 VILDVKFARM
-1233 QIGSL
+1233 QSGSL
-1238 RQALSAP
+1238 RQVLGNNFNKKSPQSSKRAIVAL
-1245 DTTISPL
+1245 
-1252 PNRPTTVTPPQ
+1252 PQ
-1263 VNRRIAI
+1263 FNKPIAI
-1270 MLPQSHEPI
+1270 TSPQPKRPI
-1279 IIPSPQSTPRRHSIS
+1279 VINPPRVNESIITPSPQSTPRRHSIS
-1294 SEEVIED
+1294 SEEIIED
-1301 VEPTTTRPQ
+1301 VEPATTRSQ

-1317 NESILSPDSPDVSKL
+1317 NESIMSPVLPDVSKL

-1337 GRIADVDVSSLRSDV
+1337 GRIADVDVGTLRSDI
-1352 SILDL
+1352 SIFDL

-1367 ADEISN
+1367 ADEIGK
-1373 VFSIKMS
+1373 VFSIKIG
-1380 VREFETAHNVGALC
+1380 VREFERAHDVGALC
-1394 KLIATRTS
+1394 KLIAERS
-1402 GFSCASDV
+1402 SSFSYDAEV
-1410 SSRIQS
+1410 SSKVQS
-1416 DVPDMTGSVN
+1416 NVPDMTGSMN
-1426 TTLTSATSSMKLSGP
+1426 TSLTSAASSMKLLGFE
-1441 DFTNAS
+1441 DQFENAL
-1447 HLPSHSRSTNELS
+1447 HAPSRSTNELS
-1460 SDAQKAFNLIRE
+1460 SAAHKAFNLIRE
-1472 EFDVIA
+1472 EFDIIA

-1491 PSQVGL
+1491 PSQEGL

-1505 FAKLGCDIS
+1505 FAKLGCDLS

-1520 KIPNIPHLPKHDKLM
+1520 KIPNIPHLPRNEKL
-1535 VQLIRALRD
+1535 VAQLMCALRD
-1544 NGLVIQ
+1544 DGLITK
-1550 VHNDWFR
+1550 VHNDWVR
-1557 TSKRVAIQPSSSER
+1557 TSKRVAMQPSSSER
-1571 YDQILAEFP
+1571 YNRIIIEFP

-1588 LHVVGSKLD
+1588 LHVVGPKLD
-1597 ECLSGTT
+1597 ECLSGKA

-1630 SSVSRQLASFIK
+1630 SSVSQQLVSFIK
-1642 KCFSSKRIHQT
+1642 KCFGSQNMHQT

-1678 ISVEYTFTDI
+1678 IPVEYTFTDI
-1688 SSSFVA
+1688 SSSFVT
-1694 AAKSKLREHSFVK
+1694 AAKLKLREHTFVK
-1707 FRTLDITQDPSTDIR
+1707 FRTLDISQEPSADIK

-1729 ATNVMHATPDV
+1729 ATNVMHATPNV
-1740 CKGSSNARQLLRPG
+1740 CKSSSNTRQLLRPG
-1754 GFVTLVEYTWRN
+1754 GFFTLVEYTWRN

-1798 KTLNRAGFGEVDWT
+1798 RTLQRAGFEEVDWT